1 MVALQIRDVPGPVR
15 DRLAAAARAQ
25 GQSLQAYLLGV
36 LEREAAGQ
44 ENRRLLEKWAEQPL
58 KGSDDID
65 FVELVRSE
73 RDAREQRLS
82 RLAGVDSE

>member
-15 DRLAAAARAQ
+15 DRLTAAARAQ

-36 LEREAAGQ
+36 LEREAASQ
-44 ENRRLLEKWAEQPL
+44 ENRRLLEKWAERSL
-58 KGSDDID
+58 VGSDDID
-65 FVELVRSE
+65 FVDLVRNE

-82 RLAGVDSE
+82 RLDGSDSE

>member
-15 DRLAAAARAQ
+15 DRLVAAAKAQ

-44 ENRRLLEKWAEQPL
+44 ENRQLLDKWADRPL
-58 KGSDDID
+58 TGSDDID
-65 FVELVRSE
+65 FVELVRSD
-73 RDAREQRLS
+73 RDARERQLS
-82 RLAGVDSE
+82 RLTGVDTE

>member
-58 KGSDDID
+58 TGSDDID

-73 RDAREQRLS
+73 RDAWEQSPS
-82 RLAGVDSE
+82 RLAGVNPE